1 MIASMYG
8 QAEIA
13 SLLIE
18 NKAEVNAK
26 AEVRYDVCDK
36 NQSIEK
42 SNFEI
47 EHGVFKEYVY
57 NKVLFVIDWWDVNL
71 FGSLLFRTGWV
82 DGIDDSI

>member
-26 AEVRYDVCDK
+26 AEVRYDVWDK
-36 NQSIEK
+36 KQSIEK
-42 SNFEI
+42 SNFELNM
-47 EHGVFKEYVY
+47 VY
-57 NKVLFVIDWWDVNL
+57 LENMYTTK
-71 FGSLLFRTGWV
+71 
-82 DGIDDSI
+82 